1 MADETSDE
9 LLKRDEQRVSDGFKK
24 KIKLRRILVGRGKV
38 ITVPYVEEEKLL
50 HGDFEPTGEHGED
63 EAGRGEGGVGD
74 VINRS
79 RIKSEEGEGGGDDGE
94 DDSSGAGEGGG
105 GEHGLES
112 DAYQLGKQL
121 SEKLQLP
128 NLKDKGKKVPTDDY
142 IYDLTDRHHGSGQFL
157 DRKETL
163 RSVVRSNIALGLVG
177 GDNIDPSKLVI
188 GPHDYMYRVLS
199 KERVWKS
206 PAVVFFM
213 RDYSGSMD
221 GAPTKAVVNQHLMIY
236 SWLVYQYDKLVIPRF
251 IIHDTIAKEVPAR
264 EYFQSKNGGGTFIPS
279 GYAKVFEIVVNEGL
293 LGNYNLYLFQG
304 TDGED
309 GDNGKVALPWIKKI
323 LEFFNRMGVSVFKHP
338 RTSRSLAG
346 DEEQTVF
353 EKYVV
358 AGGFLEKK
366 DLFRMHVMSTSP
378 SDEDNEKAVKALVA
392 QD

>member
-1 MADETSDE
+1 MADETFDE
-9 LLKRDEQRVSDGFKK
+9 LLKRDEQRISDGFKK
-24 KIKLRRILVGRGKV
+24 KIRLRRTLVGRGKV

-50 HGDFEPTGEHGED
+50 HGDFEPAGEHGED
-63 EAGRGEGGVGD
+63 EAGRGEGEIGD
-74 VINRS
+74 IIARS
-79 RIKSEEGEGGGDDGE
+79 RINSDGDENGSDDGDE
-94 DDSSGAGEGGG
+94 DSSGGEDGE
-105 GEHGLES
+105 GEHGMES
-112 DAYQLGKQL
+112 DAYQLGKEL

-128 NLKDKGKKVPTDDY
+128 NLKDKGRKVPTDDY
-142 IYDLTDRHHGSGQFL
+142 VYDLTDRHRGSGQFL

-163 RSVVRSNIALGLVG
+163 RSVVRSNLALGRVKA
-177 GDNIDPSKLVI
+177 GDIDPSKLAI
-188 GPHDYMYRVLS
+188 GPHDYIYRVLS
-199 KERVWKS
+199 KERIWKS
-206 PAVVFFM
+206 PVIAFFM

-221 GAPTKAVVNQHLMIY
+221 GELTRAVVNQHLMIY

-251 IIHDTIAKEVPAR
+251 IIHDTVAKEVQER
-264 EYFQSKNGGGTFIPS
+264 EYFKSMNGGGTFIPS
-279 GYAKVFEIVVNEGL
+279 GYAKIFEIVVNEGL

-346 DEEQTVF
+346 GEEQTMF